1 MSTPNDISGPAFPI
15 PGETWESEG
24 VQYGSNP
31 HYGMTMRDYFAA
43 KAMHALM
50 TEPSWGNGSSSMVHE
65 WAKDSRTKPGTPE
78 RYAFAAYAMADAMLR
93 AREAS

>member
-43 KAMHALM
+43 KAMAAILGHLDHGIR
-50 TEPSWGNGSSSMVHE
+50 PQDCIVMVE
-65 WAKDSRTKPGTPE
+65 D
-78 RYAFAAYAMADAMLR
+78 AYTVADAMLK
-93 AREAS
+93 ARGQ